1 MNIEFQI
8 EGEVQLNRRLRVLST
23 SLDDFSGAFSKIGGY
38 LGSFFKN
45 EVFDTEGGV
54 FGERWAIGQYYHK
67 LQRTG
72 KMKNSFIH
80 KEAKDYV
87 LITNTA
93 PYFKYHQSK
102 LPRRKLPRRIMMK
115 IDESRRQRIIKY
127 FQEAII
133 TKANQAA

>member
-1 MNIEFQI
+1 MNITFEI
-8 EGEVQLNRRLRVLST
+8 EGEVQLSRRMRGLST
-23 SLDDFSGAFSKIGGY
+23 SLDDFKGVFGKIGGY

-45 EVFDTEGGV
+45 EVFDTEGAV
-54 FGERWAIGQYYHK
+54 FGEKWAIGPYYHR

-133 TKANQAA
+133 TKANLAA

>member
-1 MNIEFQI
+1 MR
-8 EGEVQLNRRLRVLST
+8 GLST
-23 SLDDFSGAFSKIGGY
+23 SLNDFKGVFGKIGGY

-45 EVFDTEGGV
+45 EVFSTEGAV
-54 FGERWAIGQYYHK
+54 IGERWAVGPYYHR

-115 IDESRRQRIIKY
+115 LAESQRQRIIKM
-127 FQEAII
+127 FQQELIL
-133 TKANQAA
+133 KANAAR